1 MARTYNRTVGCLNIL
16 LGLVGL
22 VCIAIVGK
30 AFYLKVVK
38 GEYYR
43 HILETSYSRSEVRV
57 PAVRGDILA
66 RDGRKLACSVPN
78 YRIAMDPCAEG
89 LPDSVFNRDI
99 SKLSVQLS
107 NLFRDKSPE
116 EYRERITKARLSGK
130 RYITLGNRRISHP
143 ERNRVKQFA
152 IFSRGRNKGGLFLE
166 QGDERKM
173 PFGILAARTI
183 GKLYDDKEMGG
194 MVGLEN
200 AYNKVLRGK
209 DGISNRMR
217 MAGTWENVEKV
228 APQNGRSLVTTIDID
243 IQDVAESSLMNQ
255 LRALDADHGV
265 AMLMEVRTG
274 AVRAIVNLHRT
285 SSGSYVEDFNYAIG
299 ELVEPGST
307 FKLASLIACLD
318 DGKVTLEDTVNT
330 FAGEFAFYDRVMR
343 DSKEGGHGV
352 ISVKKAFEVSSNIGI
367 SRIVMKGYGDDPQR
381 FIDHMHDLGLCDSLA
396 LDIKGEKPTDM
407 KKPGEGGWS
416 GISLP
421 WMSMGYEIRL
431 TPMQLLT
438 FYNAVANN
446 GTMMRPMFVECEVDE
461 TGAKVNEHR
470 PKVMRNSIATT
481 KTIRAVQEALK
492 GVVESGTASNIKST
506 PYKIAG
512 KTGTA
517 QIAKGSSGY
526 GQDGE
531 RKYLASFAGYF
542 PADNPLYSCVVMVF
556 SPAGQIYGNKA
567 AGTVVKDIADRVYA
581 AEFRKGVGKV
591 EAEPPS
597 SGKMPMSKGGYAK
610 DLIKSLSEV
619 KVPYSVNASTDWVSA
634 SAKKDGVSVSARHF
648 AQDRMPSVLGM
659 GAADAVSLLESLGL
673 RVSIE
678 GAGRVTTQ
686 SVAVDAPI
694 RSGNSVHL
702 TLSSD

>member
-1 MARTYNRTVGCLNIL
+1 MAGTYRQTTGCLTAL
-16 LGLVGL
+16 LGLVGV
-22 VCIAIVGK
+22 VCVAIVGQ
-30 AFYLKVVK
+30 AFYLKVVR
-38 GEYYR
+38 GEHYR
-43 HILETSYSRSEVRV
+43 EILEKSYSQSEVRV

-99 SKLSVQLS
+99 SKLSIQLS
-107 NLFRDKSPE
+107 NLFRDKTPE
-116 EYRERITKARLSGK
+116 EYKERITKARLRGR

-143 ERNRVKQFA
+143 ERNRVRKFA
-152 IFSRGRNKGGLFLE
+152 IFCRGRNKGGLFLE

-173 PFGILAARTI
+173 PFGLLAARTI

-200 AYNKVLRGK
+200 SFNKVLRGK
-209 DGISNRMR
+209 DGLSNRMR

-228 APQNGRSLVTTIDID
+228 APENGRSLLTTIDID
-243 IQDVAESSLMNQ
+243 IQDVAESSLMHQ
-255 LRALDADHGV
+255 LRSLNADHGV
-265 AMLMEVRTG
+265 AMLMEVKTG

-285 SSGSYVEDFNYAIG
+285 SAGTYVEDFNYAIG

-318 DGKVTLEDTVNT
+318 DGKVSLEDTIDT
-330 FAGEFAFYDRVMR
+330 YDGEFRIYDRVMR
-343 DSKEGGHGV
+343 DSKEGGHGN
-352 ISVKKAFEVSSNIGI
+352 ITVKKAFEVSSNIGI
-367 SRIVMKGYGDDPQR
+367 SRIVMKGYENDKDL
-381 FIDHMHDLGLCDSLA
+381 FIEHLHDLGLCDSLG

-407 KKPGEGGWS
+407 KRPGDPGWS

-421 WMSMGYEIRL
+421 WMSIGYEIRL

-446 GTMMRPMFVECEVDE
+446 GTMMRPMLVECEVE
-461 TGAKVNEHR
+461 NGVRVNERR
-470 PKVMRNSIATT
+470 PIVMRNSIATSR
-481 KTIRAVQEALK
+481 TIRSVQEALK

-517 QIAKGSSGY
+517 QIARGSQGY

-542 PADNPLYSCVVMVF
+542 PADKPLYSCVVMVF

-581 AEFRKGVGKV
+581 AEFRKGVGRV

-597 SGKMPMSKGGYAK
+597 SGKMPMSKGGWAP
-610 DLIKSLSEV
+610 DLVKSLSEI
-619 KVPYSVNASTDWVSA
+619 KIPYTISTSTDWVSA
-634 SAKKDGVSVSARHF
+634 SAKENGVSVSARHF
-648 AQDRMPSVLGM
+648 VQGRMPSVLGM
-659 GAADAVSLLESLGL
+659 GAADAVSLLESMGL
-673 RVSIE
+673 RVSME
-678 GAGRVTTQ
+678 GAGRVTEQ
-686 SVAVDAPI
+686 SVPADSHI
-694 RSGNSVHL
+694 QNGWSVHL
-702 TLSSD
+702 SLSSD

>member
-1 MARTYNRTVGCLNIL
+1 MAKTYRRTIGCLTIL
-16 LGLVGL
+16 LGMVGC
-22 VCIAIVGK
+22 VCVAIVGK
-30 AFYLKVVK
+30 AFYLKVVR

-43 HILETSYSRSEVRV
+43 HILETSYSRSEVKV
-57 PAVRGDILA
+57 QAVRGDILA

-78 YRIAMDPCAEG
+78 YRVTMDPCADG

-99 SKLSVQLS
+99 SKLSVQLA
-107 NLFRDKSPE
+107 NLFRDKTPE
-116 EYRERITKARLSGK
+116 EYRERITKARLKGK

-143 ERNRVKQFA
+143 ERNRVRNFA
-152 IFSRGRNKGGLFLE
+152 IFCRGRNKGGIFLE
-166 QGDERKM
+166 PGDERKM

-200 AYNKVLRGK
+200 AYNKILRGK
-209 DGISNRMR
+209 DGVSNRMR

-228 APQNGRSLVTTIDID
+228 APKNGRSLLTTIDID
-243 IQDVAESSLMNQ
+243 IQDVAEMSLMNQ
-255 LRALDADHGV
+255 LRNLNADHGV
-265 AMLMEVRTG
+265 AMLMEVKTG

-285 SSGSYVEDFNYAIG
+285 SGGGYVEDFNYAIG

-318 DGKVTLEDTVNT
+318 DGKVTLEDTIDT
-330 FAGEFAFYDRVMR
+330 YDGEFKIYDRVMR
-343 DSKEGGHGV
+343 DSKEGGHGN
-352 ISVKKAFEVSSNIGI
+352 ITVKKAFEVSSNIGI
-367 SRIVMKGYGDDPQR
+367 SRIVMKGYENDKQQ
-381 FIDHMHDLGLCDSLA
+381 FIDHLHDMGLCDSLA

-407 KKPGEGGWS
+407 KKPGDSGWS
-416 GISLP
+416 GITLP
-421 WMSMGYEIRL
+421 WMSIGYEIRL

-446 GTMMRPMFVECEVDE
+446 GTMMRPMFVECEIEDG
-461 TGAKVNEHR
+461 TRVNERR
-470 PKVMRNSIATT
+470 PIVMRNSIATA
-481 KTIRAVQEALK
+481 KTIKAVQAALK
-492 GVVESGTASNIKST
+492 GVVESGTASNMKST

-517 QIAKGSSGY
+517 QIAKGSHGY
-526 GQDGE
+526 GNDGE

-581 AEFRKGVGKV
+581 AEFRKGVGRV
-591 EAEPPS
+591 EVKPPS
-597 SGKMPMSKGGYAK
+597 SGKMPMSKGGWAP
-610 DLIKSLSEV
+610 DLIKVLSEV
-619 KVPYSVNASTDWVSA
+619 KVPYSVNTSTDWVSA
-634 SAKKDGVSVSARHF
+634 SAKADGVSVTARHF
-648 AQDRMPSVLGM
+648 AQNQMPSVMGM
-659 GAADAVSLLESLGL
+659 GAADAVSLLESMGL

-678 GAGRVTTQ
+678 GAGRVTSQSIAEGAHIESGQ
-686 SVAVDAPI
+686 SV
-694 RSGNSVHL
+694 RL
-702 TLSSD
+702 TLSTD